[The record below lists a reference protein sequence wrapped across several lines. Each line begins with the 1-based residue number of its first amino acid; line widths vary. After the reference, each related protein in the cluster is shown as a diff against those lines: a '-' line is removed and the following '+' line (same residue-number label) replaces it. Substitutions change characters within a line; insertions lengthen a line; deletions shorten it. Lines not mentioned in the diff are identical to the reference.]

1 MVMGWRGRAVLLA
14 SLMAGTMA
22 CHEEDQT
29 RGVQATAV
37 LDMDALDF
45 GEVPVGEWREKEVR
59 IRNVGYVP
67 FSALEALGIGNNP
80 AYQVEL
86 TEGGGRVPP
95 GESHVVKV
103 RFHPLAE
110 GTVEETLRVTTD
122 ANVGA
127 LQQLPVRGMGTPT
140 PIGVYPPV
148 LDYET
153 LEVDSDRVLEVT
165 VTNPVDLPLTL
176 KVAGDQADP
185 FTPDTITVPPNSTQ
199 VVRTKYLP
207 RALGKMGARLEVVS
221 CETCTPSVVDLK
233 GNSVASAFEFDP
245 APVPFDEIPV
255 HERTESF
262 TRARNI
268 TWRPVTI
275 SALATSDR
283 AFSPLSKP
291 EGATVNPGEVVEMR
305 MEFAARFSGPN
316 VGNLT
321 VAYAS
326 DKAREARV
334 MLDARGGRPTLAVA
348 PVALDF
354 GELPVGGKVEQVIR
368 ITNAGSNG
376 PLTFSGVRADG
387 DSAQFTVGT
396 PTRGAQNYPW
406 KAGTWPNLEANGLQ
420 IAPGND
426 ALELKVYFEPKTE
439 GPFSAT
445 LYVRSND
452 LFTPERAIT
461 LTGRA
466 RASGPCV
473 YELLPQPSLD
483 FANVAP
489 GRGAV
494 LGFYFRNPGR
504 AECAI
509 KNVHLSNDGGG
520 VFSMPGGPITG
531 GVVLYDTAFSSMIAF
546 KAPTTGG
553 EFNGELMLTVNN
565 PAFPTVTLPIHAV
578 SQASCLVATPSF
590 VDFGPIRYD
599 CAAKPRKT
607 FVSNRCSE
615 PVTVADAVIG
625 NGTSQQFSLMTPVN
639 PPRTLAPGEGFE
651 MEVGYARNV
660 LGQHFSPMYLKA
672 DTEPNGFLVPLLAET
687 NHEGIQVDRFT
698 QGTDSQLD
706 VLFVVSNTT
715 TMDTYQQRLR
725 SAIPGWLERAKELNV
740 DVRVGV
746 TSTGLVQRGG
756 LCGGGANGG
765 EAGRLFPVNGSR
777 ARVVSGGS
785 ANAAATIQSN
795 LEVGLCHNLVQG
807 LETMRQ
813 GLSAPLS
820 EQADDVRTPQPN
832 DGNLGFTRAAARMAV
847 VVVADEDDHSGFEP
861 DSYIQF
867 LQTLKGTGMSQR
879 SNLHALIPTNTSCT
893 TAGGSAARFAAVARG
908 TGGSVGSICE
918 GDYRGFLD
926 PIIQQAGEPQADFAL
941 TAQPDGTAE
950 MSVRVNGRTLATDK
964 WTYDAGRN
972 AVIFA
977 QDSVPTPGQSVEI
990 RYRSIC
996 APTP

>member
-1 MVMGWRGRAVLLA
+1 MVMGWRGRYVLLA
-14 SLMAGTMA
+14 SLVAGTMA

-37 LDMDALDF
+37 LDVDALDF
-45 GEVPVGEWREKEVR
+45 GDVPVGEWREKDVR

-67 FSALEALGIGNNP
+67 FSALEALGLGNNP

-86 TEGGGRVPP
+86 TDGGGRVPP

-110 GTVEETLRVTTD
+110 GPVEETLRVTTD

-127 LQQLPVRGMGTPT
+127 LQQVPVHGLGTPT
-140 PIGVYPPV
+140 RIGVNPPV
-148 LDYET
+148 LDYQT
-153 LEVDSDRVLEVT
+153 LEVDSDRTLEVT

-176 KVAGDQADP
+176 KVAGNQADP
-185 FTPDTITVPPNSTQ
+185 FTADTITVPPNTTQ
-199 VVRTKYLP
+199 VVKTKYLP
-207 RALGKMGARLEVVS
+207 RSLGRMDARLEVVS
-221 CETCTPSVVDLK
+221 CETCTPSVVDLQ
-233 GNSVASAFEFDP
+233 GNSVASAFVFDP

-283 AFSPLSKP
+283 AFLPLSKP
-291 EGATVNPGEVVEMR
+291 EGTTVQPDEVVEMR
-305 MEFAARFSGPN
+305 MEFAARYSGPN

-326 DKAREARV
+326 DKARESRV

-376 PLTFSGVRADG
+376 PLTFTGVRADG
-387 DSAQFTVGT
+387 DAAQFNVDT
-396 PTRGAQNYPW
+396 PTRGTQPYAW
-406 KAGTWPNLEANGLQ
+406 KAGAWPTLEANGLQ
-420 IAPGND
+420 INPGDD

-439 GPFSAT
+439 GTFTAT
-445 LYVRSND
+445 LFVQSND

-473 YELLPQPSLD
+473 YQLRPQPKLE

-546 KAPTTGG
+546 KAPATGG

-565 PAFPTVTLPIHAV
+565 PAYPTVTLPIHAV
-578 SQASCLVATPSF
+578 SEASCLVATPSF

-615 PVTVADAVIG
+615 PLTVSDAIIG
-625 NGTSQQFSLMTPVN
+625 NGTSNQFSLMTPVTA
-639 PPRTLAPGEGFE
+639 PITLQPGQGFE
-651 MEVGYARNV
+651 MEVGYARDV
-660 LGQHFSPMYLKA
+660 LGQHYSPMYLQS
-672 DTEPNGFLVPLLAET
+672 DTEPHGFLVPLLAET

-715 TMDTYQQRLR
+715 TMEPYQQRLR
-725 SAIPGWLERAKELNV
+725 NAIPGWLARAKELNV

-746 TSTGLVQRGG
+746 TSTGLVQRDGQ
-756 LCGGGANGG
+756 CGGGANGG
-765 EAGRLFPVNGSR
+765 EAGRLFPVDGSR
-777 ARVVSGGS
+777 ARVVSGAS
-785 ANAAATIQSN
+785 ANAAATIQAN
-795 LEVGLCHNLVQG
+795 IEVGLCHNLVQG

-820 EQADDVRTPQPN
+820 EQADDLRTPQPN
-832 DGNLGFTRAAARMAV
+832 DGNLGFTRIAARMAV
-847 VVVADEDDHSGFEP
+847 VVLADEDDHSGFEP

-867 LQTLKGTGMSQR
+867 LHTLKGTGMSHR
-879 SNLHALIPTNTSCT
+879 SNLHALVPAGASCS
-893 TAGGSAARFAAVARG
+893 TAGTSADRFAAVAKG

-918 GDYRGFLD
+918 SDYRAFLD
-926 PIIQQAGEPQADFAL
+926 PIIQQAGGPQADFPL
-941 TAQPDGTAE
+941 TALPDGTE
-950 MSVRVNGRTLATDK
+950 ELSVRVNGRVLPADQ
-964 WTYDAGRN
+964 WMYDAGRN
-972 AVIFA
+972 AVIFNQGA
-977 QDSVPTPGQSVEI
+977 VPTAGQSVEI